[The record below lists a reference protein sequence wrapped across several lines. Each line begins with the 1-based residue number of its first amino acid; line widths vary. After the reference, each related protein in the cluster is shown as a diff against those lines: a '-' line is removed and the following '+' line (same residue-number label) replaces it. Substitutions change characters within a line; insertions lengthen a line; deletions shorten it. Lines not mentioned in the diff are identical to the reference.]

1 MPPLRFK
8 WVNTE
13 TGEEYQNND
22 VSLHFKPLNSIGEP
36 IPGFSGK
43 LLSKVPQWLSK
54 VITENVSKPCQ
65 STGLTDANG
74 NEVFERDM
82 IVYNYPAHATH
93 PDRWPGG
100 QNFFQISYSEGGF
113 RFSNC
118 MLTILAKPTFDND
131 QNHVSQAVLK
141 KSVVIG
147 NAWMSYKELK
157 SMAEAVS
164 NEGVKR
170 E

>member
-1 MPPLRFK
+1 MTPKRFK
-8 WVNTE
+8 AVCTE
-13 TGEEYQNND
+13 TGREFGAAGLYYSGVEYDKWDNPVGQTWAIDFEDENDDPTETD
-22 VSLHFKPLNSIGEP
+22 VS
-36 IPGFSGK
+36 
-43 LLSKVPQWLSK
+43 KVEL
-54 VITENVSKPCQ
+54 CQ
-65 STGLTDANG
+65 STGLTDSRG
-74 NEVFERDM
+74 QEVYEGDVL
-82 IVYNYPAHATH
+82 VYNYPAHATH

-118 MLTILAKPTFDND
+118 MLTSLAKPTFDND